1 MTPTDLTDAPTNLT
15 DGPGGADGAGRPDGA
30 ACPDGPDVIG
40 GPADDAD
47 NPADTVCAV
56 AAPPER
62 AGAAAPQN
70 VREDARA
77 AAVSTLDRVPTAG
90 GRLSG
95 TGPQCRLQAHAIQD
109 EALARAT
116 WSRLAEPA
124 DHAACALVGNLGAGP
139 ALAWLLD
146 EALDCEGSPL
156 PAPRPPIAPRG
167 DAAAASAAW
176 SRAAARWAPRLTGL
190 DIRRELDA
198 LERLGGSLIL
208 PTDPWWPI
216 GLDDLEH
223 PPHCLWVRGDPALL
237 PSQCHEGHEGCEDT
251 EGDEDRE
258 GEPPG
263 RSSVGALRTRADLV
277 AAGPGTGRALAL
289 VGARASTD
297 YGERMAARI
306 ASDLTT
312 WGVVVVSGGAF
323 GIDAA
328 AHRGALRSGPTLSVS
343 AGGVDRLYPTGNADL
358 LHAIIDTGA
367 LVAEV
372 PPGCRPGRHR
382 FLTRNRLIAALSEAT
397 VVVEAAWR
405 SGALSTA
412 RHARDLGRGLG
423 AVPGPVTSMESV
435 GCHRLLRDGAVCIT
449 DAEDALELVAP
460 LGSVDP
466 EATRAAVPGNA
477 GSGLLDGLTGEAS
490 MVVDALP
497 ARGAATVGALARVA
511 GLSEQDVVSTLG
523 LLELSGRVERDGS
536 RWRRRAAR

>member
-1 MTPTDLTDAPTNLT
+1 MTPTDLTDAPTRLL
-15 DGPGGADGAGRPDGA
+15 
-30 ACPDGPDVIG
+30 DGPDVIG
-40 GPADDAD
+40 GPADSSAE
-47 NPADTVCAV
+47 NSADTACAV
-56 AAPPER
+56 VALPER

-77 AAVSTLDRVPTAG
+77 GAGSASGRAPTAG

-95 TGPQCRLQAHAIQD
+95 AGPQRRLQARAIQD

-167 DAAAASAAW
+167 DAAGAGAAW
-176 SRAAARWAPRLTGL
+176 RRAAARWAPRLAGL
-190 DIRRELDA
+190 DIRRELEA

-208 PTDPWWPI
+208 PTDSWWPT

-237 PSQCHEGHEGCEDT
+237 PSQCREGPESPESP
-251 EGDEDRE
+251 E
-258 GEPPG
+258 GEPPR
-263 RSSVGALRTRADLV
+263 RSSVGARRTRADLV

-297 YGERMAARI
+297 YGERVAARI

-423 AVPGPVTSMESV
+423 AVPGPVTSMGSV

>member
-1 MTPTDLTDAPTNLT
+1 MTTPLSVLLYSHDSQGLGHVRRNL
-15 DGPGGADGAGRPDGA
+15 ALAHHIA
-30 ACPDGPDVIG
+30 A
-40 GPADDAD
+40 
-47 NPADTVCAV
+47 
-56 AAPPER
+56 R
-62 AGAAAPQN
+62 AGAGGLRGLIVSGLAPSPLFTLPTGFDWLALPG
-70 VREDARA
+70 VEKRDGVYVPRRLPGTLSETVALRS
-77 AAVSTLDRVPTAG
+77 AV
-90 GRLSG
+90 
-95 TGPQCRLQAHAIQD
+95 
-109 EALARAT
+109 
-116 WSRLAEPA
+116 
-124 DHAACALVGNLGAGP
+124 LGA
-139 ALAWLLD
+139 AL
-146 EALDCEGSPL
+146 EGFAPDLVIVDRHPL
-156 PAPRPPIAPRG
+156 G
-167 DAAAASAAW
+167 
-176 SRAAARWAPRLTGL
+176 
-190 DIRRELDA
+190 IRRELEA

-208 PTDPWWPI
+208 PTDPWWPT

-237 PSQCHEGHEGCEDT
+237 PSQCREGPEGPESREDH
-251 EGDEDRE
+251 E
-258 GEPPG
+258 GEPPR
-263 RSSVGALRTRADLV
+263 RSSVGARRTRADLV

-297 YGERMAARI
+297 YGERVAARI

-423 AVPGPVTSMESV
+423 AVPGPVTSMGSV

-511 GLSEQDVVSTLG
+511 GLSEQEVVSTLG

>member
-1 MTPTDLTDAPTNLT
+1 MTPTDLTDAPARLP
-15 DGPGGADGAGRPDGA
+15 DGPGDAGCPDGA
-30 ACPDGPDVIG
+30 ACPDGLDVID
-40 GPADDAD
+40 GPANDSAD
-47 NPADTVCAV
+47 NSADTACA
-56 AAPPER
+56 ADTQPER

-77 AAVSTLDRVPTAG
+77 AAGSASGRAPTAG

-95 TGPQCRLQAHAIQD
+95 AGPQRRVQAHAIQD

-146 EALDCEGSPL
+146 EALDCEGLPL

-167 DAAAASAAW
+167 DAAGAGAAW
-176 SRAAARWAPRLTGL
+176 RRAAARWAPRLAGL
-190 DIRRELDA
+190 DIRRELEA

-208 PTDPWWPI
+208 PTDPWWPT

-237 PSQCHEGHEGCEDT
+237 PSQCREGRESPESREDH
-251 EGDEDRE
+251 E

-263 RSSVGALRTRADLV
+263 RSSVGARRTRADLV

-297 YGERMAARI
+297 YGERVSARI

-423 AVPGPVTSMESV
+423 AVPGPVTSMGSV

-477 GSGLLDGLTGEAS
+477 GSGLLDGLMGEAS